1 MSISTKTGD
10 NGFTSL
16 WSQQRVKK
24 DHIRVE
30 AYGTLDELEAFLS
43 EAKHFVTIALNKEI
57 LEQQQ
62 IMLKRIMGALATV
75 EDTFPNPITGEDV
88 ENIEKKI
95 EKLEQT
101 FKIKEL
107 VILGKTIPSAKLDIC
122 RTITRRAER
131 CIIRLANSETVSENI
146 IIYINRFSD
155 LLFLMAR
162 SEE

>member
-10 NGFTSL
+10 TGFTSL

-24 DHIRVE
+24 DHIRIE

-43 EAKHFVTIALNKEI
+43 EAKHFVEKALNKEI
-57 LEQQQ
+57 LEQLQ
-62 IMLKRIMGALATV
+62 IILKRIMGALATV
-75 EDTFPNPITGEDV
+75 EDTFPNPIVGEDIK
-88 ENIEKKI
+88 NIESLI
-95 EKLEQT
+95 YKLEKT
-101 FKIKEL
+101 FQIKEL

-131 CIIRLANSETVSENI
+131 CIIRLGNSEDVDENI
-146 IIYINRFSD
+146 LVYVNRMSD